1 MKPVGV
7 YGGYLKRRKPMNEQ
21 RHIDTPTLLL
31 FAIVVVIF
39 ALMVGLSILCVEKT
53 LP

>member
-1 MKPVGV
+1 MRPAKE
-7 YGGYLKRRKPMNEQ
+7 YGRYSKRNGMSEQ

-39 ALMVGLSILCVEKT
+39 AIMVGLCNLSVEKLGT
-53 LP
+53 